1 MLLKGTLVIFNC
13 SKQWSVGFWRV
24 NFSSLSSAPLK
35 LKKSYLYHTFRALI
49 RHIGTISPVALTKT
63 LTPSSFEN
71 GFRQTNHPKTC
82 SQLTTIIEAWA
93 VPEAMRSLIREPL
106 SFDFSGGGSVLS
118 DSFVKNIN
126 RTPTTCGMSVM
137 DMWRSHPKSTIIG
150 WASNL
155 TIRNS
160 CLIARLVSSRYLH
173 RL

>member
-1 MLLKGTLVIFNC
+1 
-13 SKQWSVGFWRV
+13 
-24 NFSSLSSAPLK
+24 
-35 LKKSYLYHTFRALI
+35 
-49 RHIGTISPVALTKT
+49 
-63 LTPSSFEN
+63 
-71 GFRQTNHPKTC
+71 
-82 SQLTTIIEAWA
+82 
-93 VPEAMRSLIREPL
+93 MRSLIREPL